1 MGVIGSGQGRS
12 KKEAEQAAA
21 KAAVLALEGGA
32 MKASRRN
39 IVIAGAAGG
48 AAGAAFLASKS
59 ARPWPRRQG
68 EEVPCTV
75 TAAWGGSSGRSAGW
89 GPLFSVRSP
98 AVRRRTARY
107 GEALKT
113 AAKAAG
119 CPVTTQGSPAYVTAI
134 GDLAAGAHGEASGWT
149 YTVNGEL
156 VMDSCDTRTVQAGD
170 QILWTYVT
178 AWT

>member
-1 MGVIGSGQGRS
+1 
-12 KKEAEQAAA
+12 
-21 KAAVLALEGGA
+21 

-39 IVIAGAAGG
+39 IVIAVVLLAVLLVLPFWPKIRQALAPAA
-48 AAGAAFLASKS
+48 
-59 ARPWPRRQG
+59 G
-68 EEVPCTV
+68 EEVSCTVTVACQAEALPELRAAGVALEADGTLFSTPCTV
-75 TAAWGGSSGRSAGW
+75 TENSTV
-89 GPLFSVRSP
+89 L
-98 AVRRRTARY
+98 
-107 GEALKT
+107 EALKT

-134 GDLAAGAHGEASGWT
+134 GDLAAWT
-149 YTVNGEL
+149 YTVNGEM

>member
-1 MGVIGSGQGRS
+1 
-12 KKEAEQAAA
+12 
-21 KAAVLALEGGA
+21 

-39 IVIAGAAGG
+39 IVIAVVLLAVLLVLPFWPKIRQALAPAA
-48 AAGAAFLASKS
+48 
-59 ARPWPRRQG
+59 G
-68 EEVPCTV
+68 EEVSCTV
-75 TAAWGGSSGRSAGW
+75 TVACQAEALPELRAAGVA
-89 GPLFSVRSP
+89 L
-98 AVRRRTARY
+98 
-107 GEALKT
+107 EALKT